1 MFQALLNSSACCS
14 NCFRQL
20 RVDVTADRRKWDDL
34 DEERI
39 ESRPAEHTTLDYVP
53 NVPVSQARHRFCS
66 CGAHGAHTRIW
77 EDDEICRQRFLGLL
91 KASINTA
98 LAKDIEIT
106 RTELDTLVN
115 TAIHHRRNGD
125 SVNDAL
131 SAGFAVLDAPPEP
144 EGLVP

>member
-1 MFQALLNSSACCS
+1 MFQALLNSSDICS
-14 NCFRQL
+14 NCFRQS
-20 RVDVTADRRKWDDL
+20 RVDVTADRRRWDDL
-34 DEERI
+34 DEERT

-77 EDDEICRQRFLGLL
+77 EDDEICRQRFSTLL
-91 KASINTA
+91 KSSITTA
-98 LAKDIEIT
+98 QAKGVRMT
-106 RTELDTLVN
+106 RTELTRLVN

-131 SAGFAVLDAPPEP
+131 SAGFAVLEAPPEAG
-144 EGLVP
+144 GLVP